1 MNLGLHTAYCLLPTT
16 YCLLPTAYCPLPTAY
31 CPLPTAYCQL
41 TTDNGRLTTDGRQP
55 ICVIIRSPV
64 GNRRRQTAVKLRI
77 RNDELY
83 RDTV

>member
-1 MNLGLHTAYCLLPTT
+1 MKSIRFLLTPEV
-16 YCLLPTAYCPLPTAY
+16 CGRQGNSRLRVQD
-31 CPLPTAYCQL
+31 CQL
-41 TTDNGRLTTDGRQP
+41 TTDNGRLTTDGGKP

-64 GNRRRQTAVKLRI
+64 GNHQWLTAAKLRI